1 MRHFFEAY
9 KKYIVKHPKKLEY
22 KPTSYEKYD
31 AGELYDVYKKV
42 DNTIPCSSDDIMAIE
57 DFVNMSSYMHNLY
70 IELYKLINDNFS
82 HLNLRGRDIAEF
94 IIAGLNRE
102 YKVIWSKRDATFKN
116 VDNSLYFLSDIMNF
130 KLQSPETEIGL
141 IDARA
146 CLEATTDSVSL
157 LLNYLRFFLDKELTC
172 KDFNP
177 NEFAGRIKN
186 TIQISQTAVVLKH
199 SYDDILY
206 NSGFVKVDNVNK
218 LIVFDYEN
226 HNNLKLLLAGDM
238 MFAERK
244 LQVANYSREK
254 CITSR
259 LFKYTT
265 NYRIKK
271 VKIDNCCINLDFGQG
286 NIKEYKQIIS
296 DMQSALDSYYEFLD
310 GNTILPNLANSTI
323 DEVISVWC
331 AIQYIALYVSSNVN
345 YDISIETR
353 EDFSFVP
360 SKIFKNNLISYVS
373 KLTGITFYKVKVAV
387 GALEADWNKF
397 NDIWTAMLY
406 PVGEYYL
413 LPFFPI
419 IYSSPYNVID
429 QLLLR
434 GGFNLDERGKQ
445 YERFLY
451 NKLTKGI
458 TSYPIVCVPAS
469 KYGSS
474 GNEEEI
480 DVLISMKNVVLLA
493 DAKCIHYSIE
503 PFNYSEAW
511 QRLKEG
517 CEQVIRKVEFVK
529 NNPQY
534 FSRLGDFSSKTF
546 IPFVITNY
554 PTFSG
559 FSHKGVYVIDSHSF
573 LSYMQS
579 GIMTVKKLTLTI
591 DSILGIKK
599 FYQNEDEFS
608 DNFFEYLSDNPI
620 KHELMKRIYIHD
632 LPLAICDDSW
642 RIVSKSAQIKT
653 NSKFNVSNK

>member
-146 CLEATTDSVSL
+146 CLEAATDSVSL
-157 LLNYLRFFLDKELTC
+157 LLNYLRFFLDKELAC

-238 MFAERK
+238 MFTERK

-331 AIQYIALYVSSNVN
+331 AIQYIALYTYSGA
-345 YDISIETR
+345 YPFTFR
-353 EDFSFVP
+353 Q
-360 SKIFKNNLISYVS
+360 LIRV
-373 KLTGITFYKVKVAV
+373 
-387 GALEADWNKF
+387 
-397 NDIWTAMLY
+397 
-406 PVGEYYL
+406 
-413 LPFFPI
+413 
-419 IYSSPYNVID
+419 
-429 QLLLR
+429 
-434 GGFNLDERGKQ
+434 
-445 YERFLY
+445 
-451 NKLTKGI
+451 
-458 TSYPIVCVPAS
+458 
-469 KYGSS
+469 
-474 GNEEEI
+474 
-480 DVLISMKNVVLLA
+480 
-493 DAKCIHYSIE
+493 
-503 PFNYSEAW
+503 
-511 QRLKEG
+511 
-517 CEQVIRKVEFVK
+517 
-529 NNPQY
+529 
-534 FSRLGDFSSKTF
+534 
-546 IPFVITNY
+546 
-554 PTFSG
+554 
-559 FSHKGVYVIDSHSF
+559 
-573 LSYMQS
+573 
-579 GIMTVKKLTLTI
+579 
-591 DSILGIKK
+591 
-599 FYQNEDEFS
+599 
-608 DNFFEYLSDNPI
+608 
-620 KHELMKRIYIHD
+620 
-632 LPLAICDDSW
+632 
-642 RIVSKSAQIKT
+642 
-653 NSKFNVSNK
+653 